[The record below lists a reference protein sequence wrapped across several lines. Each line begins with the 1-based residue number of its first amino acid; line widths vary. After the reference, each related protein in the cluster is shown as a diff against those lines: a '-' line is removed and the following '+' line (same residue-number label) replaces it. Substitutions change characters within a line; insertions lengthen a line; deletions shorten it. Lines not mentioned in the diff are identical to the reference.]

1 MLPIYGEYKISLDTK
16 GRLLLPA
23 DYCKQLAEEERL
35 KFYVKSSKDGC
46 VVLYTVSQWAK
57 IDEELNKLSMLRSDA
72 ARYKRA
78 FLDGV
83 RLIEVDTA
91 NRILI
96 PKHVQ
101 ESAGFVKEIV
111 FWAIGSNVEIWDAGR
126 KAEYV
131 AKAREELEDL
141 EDKLLG

>member
-1 MLPIYGEYKISLDTK
+1 MLPIYGEYKISLDSK

-23 DYCKQLAEEERL
+23 DYCKQLAAEERS
-35 KFYVKSSKDGC
+35 KFYVKSTKDGC
-46 VVLYTVSQWAK
+46 VVLYTMSQWAK
-57 IDEELNKLSMLRSDA
+57 IDEELSKLSMLRSDA

-101 ESAGFVKEIV
+101 EAAGFVKEII
-111 FWAIGSNVEIWDAGR
+111 FWAIGSNVEIWDISR
-126 KAEYV
+126 KEAFV
-131 AKAREELEDL
+131 AKAQEDMEDL
-141 EDKLLG
+141 EDKIFG